1 MFRKKINPLLL
12 WSLTFIAVTLNYSPN
27 ISLVATAEQNQ
38 TPIVRPS
45 NILDDVSNKVKN
57 QPNISSRELAAYANR
72 LLAEKGFDYEFDVC
86 EIIGLERLRRVAIP
100 STITYSYAMTQLVGG
115 KITLRFTSRNPG
127 AGACG
132 ECFSQIPILQVTQQE
147 MVVVSEGKRYRLKRP
162 ADFSLDEAALVDE
175 TMKKV
180 LRTWQLPYQTVPEG
194 ISADGTKLYLAIYE
208 EQLDAL
214 VLELSEDGKAQF
226 KARSDVDLQ
235 GEGERIENHPKEP
248 GNDYLMFMRFN
259 VGGKKYIIKYSAP
272 CT

>member
-1 MFRKKINPLLL
+1 MLRKKVHLLLL
-12 WSLTFIAVTLNYSPN
+12 WSLTFIALTLNYSPN
-27 ISLVATAEQNQ
+27 ISLVAAQQNQ
-38 TPIVRPS
+38 APIIRPS
-45 NILDDVSNKVKN
+45 NILDAASNKVKN
-57 QPNISSRELAAYANR
+57 QPNISARELAAYANK

-86 EIIGLERLRRVAIP
+86 EIIGLARLRRIALP
-100 STITYSYAMTQLVGG
+100 STITYSYAMTQVVGG
-115 KITLRFTSRNPG
+115 KITLTFTSRNPG

-132 ECFSQIPILQVTQQE
+132 ECFSQIPILQITQQE
-147 MVVVSEGKRYRLKRP
+147 MVVVSEGKRYRLRRP
-162 ADFSLDEAALVDE
+162 ADFGLDEAALVDE

-194 ISADGTKLYLAIYE
+194 ISADGTKIYLALYP
-208 EQLDAL
+208 EQLNSI

-226 KARSDVDLQ
+226 KARSDVNLQ
-235 GEGERIENHPKEP
+235 GGGENIENHPKEP

>member
-1 MFRKKINPLLL
+1 MLRKKINPLLL
-12 WSLTFIAVTLNYSPN
+12 WSITFIALTLNYSPS

-38 TPIVRPS
+38 APIIRPS
-45 NILDDVSNKVKN
+45 NILDVVSNKIKN
-57 QPNISSRELAAYANR
+57 QLNISPRELAAYANK

-86 EIIGLERLRRVAIP
+86 EIIGLERLRQITLP
-100 STITYSYAMTQLVGG
+100 STITYSHAMTQLVGG
-115 KITLRFTSRNPG
+115 NITLRFISRNPG

-132 ECFSQIPILQVTQQE
+132 ECLSQIPILQVTQQE
-147 MVVVSEGKRYRLKRP
+147 MVVMSEGKRYQLKRP
-162 ADFSLDEAALVDE
+162 ADFGLDEAALVDE

-214 VLELSEDGKAQF
+214 VLELSEDGKVQF
-226 KARSDVDLQ
+226 KARSDVNLQ

-248 GNDYLMFMRFN
+248 GNDYLMFMGVN
-259 VGGKKYIIKYSAP
+259 VGGKKYILKYSAP